1 MKPVV
6 GTLLVGSVSLG
17 MVGCSGGGGSGGS
30 EPVKV
35 DPPANNIA
43 AVYFRDQDGA
53 VGAIGGGV
61 EVQLL
66 KAAAQGERVR
76 LYWMDPAHAT
86 RLGGVVAESDSAAP
100 THVTLPNGSHPPQED
115 AQLFAYTVTS
125 AGESKDGAAIK
136 FLDYQSNA
144 EVQGPGGSALAG
156 WRYGADR
163 PALKVSKSD
172 DGRCTFDNGLVQVID
187 MANGVDAG
195 YAGDQSN
202 TIDERNFPPYDFD
215 CSASMENSFRTIW
228 ADDAETE
235 VWTYSSL
242 NDALFYGT
250 LTHDMFAKYLGE
262 PPLEGKL
269 RLRVHYGDWWQANA
283 YWDGAYAN
291 FSDAVGVA
299 YGLATLDIVAHEIG
313 HGVLSRISRLKVF
326 GAAMSS
332 DARTVHEAFGDIS
345 GAMAKY
351 EYTGELDWVHAK
363 ESNYGMR
370 QLERIVTETGAIAS
384 YFDYDDAGNN
394 VYLRIGMMTYPFYQ
408 LANKWSPER
417 AYQLYIKAARDCWDP
432 QMDMRGAAQC
442 LRTAAIAMD
451 ESEQDVVTAFR
462 AVKIKLLEQDTLAH
476 FKDESYKLRVEFA
489 DDSRSD
495 STVASWRWEF
505 GDGLVSTEAS
515 PQHLYDEKGTYEV
528 SLQVTDVD
536 GRTDR
541 FSKSL
546 SVTDEYCAFYQAEKA
561 TRRIDQVTVAG
572 TVIDAPDPLRTDYT
586 ENAIAI
592 TDASAVTITVKGD
605 KLAASPSNTWKIWL
619 DADNDGR
626 FEESANEMLREVAQ
640 SETDAYELTT
650 TIQLPDGLSGGPLYM
665 RIAGDY
671 AINSSCT
678 LKKGSGVDI
687 RIAPYLQVAL

>member
-35 DPPANNIA
+35 YPPANNIA

-76 LYWMDPAHAT
+76 LYWMDSTQGA
-86 RLGGVVAESDSAAP
+86 RLGGLVAESDSAAP
-100 THVTLPNGSHPPQED
+100 THVTLPNGSQPPQED
-115 AQLFAYTVTS
+115 AQLFAYTATA
-125 AGESKDGAAIK
+125 AGESKDGAPVK

-144 EVQGPGGSALAG
+144 EVQGHGGSALAN
-156 WRYGADR
+156 WRYGVDR
-163 PALKVSKSD
+163 PTLKVTKSE

-187 MANGVDAG
+187 MANRVDAG
-195 YAGDQSN
+195 YAGDHSN
-202 TIDERNFPPYDFD
+202 TVDERNFPPYDFD

-228 ADDAETE
+228 VDEAETE

-262 PPLEGKL
+262 PPLEDKL
-269 RLRVHYGDWWQANA
+269 RLRVHYGSSWQANV

-291 FSDAVGVA
+291 FSDALGAA

-313 HGVLSRISRLKVF
+313 HGVLSRISRLKLV
-326 GAAMSS
+326 AAMSN

-345 GAMAKY
+345 GVMAKY
-351 EYTGELDWVHAK
+351 EHTGELNWEHSK

-370 QLERIVTETGAIAS
+370 QLDRIVTETGAIAS
-384 YFDYDDAGNN
+384 YFDYDEAGNN

-442 LRTAAIAMD
+442 LRTAAIAMG

-476 FKDESYKLRVEFA
+476 FKDENYMLRVEFV

-495 STVASWRWEF
+495 SIVASWRWEF

-572 TVIDAPDPLRTDYT
+572 TVIDTPDLLRTDYT
-586 ENAIAI
+586 ENAIPI
-592 TDASAVTITVKGD
+592 TDANAVTITVKGD
-605 KLAASPSNTWKIWL
+605 KLAESPSNTWKIWL

-626 FEESANEMLREVAQ
+626 FENSANEMLREVTQ

-650 TIQLPDGLSGGPLYM
+650 TIQLPDKLSGGPLYM

-687 RIAPYLQVAL
+687 RIAP